1 MAKKVVNTRLSR
13 SFHMTFKPERQ
24 YINALLRF
32 AAAGEEGDY
41 QRIADITG
49 IPTGESSG
57 KVPATIDYC
66 IGMGL
71 ILMLGNKGSLKKPEL
86 TNLGRILLLED
97 PYLKL
102 EISQWLCHLNMCNR
116 EFGADVWHHVF
127 WTGYHSLGEAFSR
140 ENLDAMLRS
149 IYGNTNRGL
158 IGPLVSM
165 YEDDASFKL
174 CGALSESD
182 QIISRKTAPIKDE
195 MVRGYGAWLI
205 SACEQYFPKQKQVSV
220 TEIEQKTGWLTIMG
234 WMGRDLST
242 ALDLMERKGIIK
254 VDRHMNPWIISP
266 LYSAKDA
273 YKNMFNDMI

>member
-1 MAKKVVNTRLSR
+1 MAKKMLNTRLSR

-41 QRIADITG
+41 QRIAEKTG

-71 ILMLGNKGSLKKPEL
+71 ILMHGNKGSIKKPEL

-127 WTGYHSLGEAFSR
+127 WAGYHSLGEAFSR
-140 ENLDAMLRS
+140 ENLDAVLKS

-182 QIISRKTAPIKDE
+182 QIITRKTAPIKDE

-205 SACEQYFPKQKQVSV
+205 NSFEQYFPKQKQVSV
-220 TEIEQKTGWLTIMG
+220 TEIEQKTGWLTITG
-234 WMGRDLST
+234 WMGRDMST
-242 ALDLMERKGIIK
+242 AIDLMERKGIVK
-254 VDRHMNPWIISP
+254 VDRHMNPWILSP